1 MEKEIRLEAVDW
13 ETLLEFVNSHA
24 PEIAEFDDE
33 DEINVAVT
41 AVVAKIDQQ
50 LRS

>member
-1 MEKEIRLEAVDW
+1 MEKEARLGIANWVV
-13 ETLLEFVNSHA
+13 LLEFVKGHA
-24 PEIAEFDDE
+24 AEIGEFDDE